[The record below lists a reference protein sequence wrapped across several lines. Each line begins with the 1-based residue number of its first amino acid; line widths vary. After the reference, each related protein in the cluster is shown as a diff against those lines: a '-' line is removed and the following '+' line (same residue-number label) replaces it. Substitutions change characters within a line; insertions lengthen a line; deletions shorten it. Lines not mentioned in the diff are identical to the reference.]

1 VKRAVTPVN
10 KGLLGV
16 SFVRFFMPFFEL
28 DFKQNKHEITTIL
41 INEVMSKKK
50 EKKDYEQPKCT
61 VHEMET
67 ETFICTSVY
76 PNAPQT
82 TEADWEDG
90 GEVDGGTI
98 EF

>member
-1 VKRAVTPVN
+1 
-10 KGLLGV
+10 
-16 SFVRFFMPFFEL
+16 MPFCEL
-28 DFKQNKHEITTIL
+28 DFKQNKNEITTIL

-67 ETFICTSVY
+67 ETFICTYVY
-76 PNAPQT
+76 TNAPQT
-82 TEADWEDG
+82 TEEDWQDG

>member
-1 VKRAVTPVN
+1 
-10 KGLLGV
+10 
-16 SFVRFFMPFFEL
+16 MPFCEL
-28 DFKQNKHEITTIL
+28 DFKQNKNEITTIL

-82 TEADWEDG
+82 TEEDWEDG